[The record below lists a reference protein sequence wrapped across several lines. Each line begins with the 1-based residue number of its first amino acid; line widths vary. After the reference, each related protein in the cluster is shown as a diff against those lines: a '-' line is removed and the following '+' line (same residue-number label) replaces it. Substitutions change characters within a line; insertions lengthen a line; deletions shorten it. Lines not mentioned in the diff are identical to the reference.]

1 MISIYLLLDCYKKSW
16 DCTSD
21 VLVNNRDVTI
31 KKKEEGISAFLLFLL
46 VAVKKITQLSPQ
58 SVQPLLP

>member
-1 MISIYLLLDCYKKSW
+1 MLLSSFFFIGCYKKSW

-21 VLVNNRDVTI
+21 VPVNNRDVTI
-31 KKKEEGISAFLLFLL
+31 KKKEEGIAAFLLFLL
-46 VAVKKITQLSPQ
+46 VAVKITQLSLQ

>member
-1 MISIYLLLDCYKKSW
+1 MLLSSFFIGCYKKSW

-21 VLVNNRDVTI
+21 VPVNNRDVTI

-46 VAVKKITQLSPQ
+46 VAVKKIIQLSPQ

>member
-1 MISIYLLLDCYKKSW
+1 MLLSSFFIGCYKKSW

-21 VLVNNRDVTI
+21 VPVNNRDVTI
-31 KKKEEGISAFLLFLL
+31 KKKEEGIAAFLLFLL
-46 VAVKKITQLSPQ
+46 VAVKITQLSPQ